1 MPEII
6 SASARLTSWLVRRS
20 RRSAR
25 GPASSRCT
33 CARLGDLPGARQLHH
48 PGHDRDEAVVV
59 AAHPR
64 EQLDL
69 VAGDVLQPVQVVAE
83 LGELPQRG
91 LQHLLVRGQQR
102 GGDAVELGGGVVLH
116 LAERRDLALQPDQL
130 LGLPVDAV

>member
-20 RRSAR
+20 RRSAS

-33 CARLGDLPGARQLHH
+33 LRASASLAGAGQLDD
-48 PGHDRDEAVVV
+48 PGHDRDEAVVI

-64 EQLDL
+64 QQLDL
-69 VAGDVLQPVQVVAE
+69 VAGDVLQPVQVIAE

-91 LQHLLVRGQQR
+91 LQHLLRPGPK
-102 GGDAVELGGGVVLH
+102 A
-116 LAERRDLALQPDQL
+116 RR
-130 LGLPVDAV
+130 